1 MERIKYNIWVS
12 IEKVTIDDDGNED
25 YEDDWDRLPV
35 KYACTDNFEQ
45 ACDILDGLDNTRIG
59 NLCD

>member
-12 IEKVTIDDDGNED
+12 IEKVTTTDDDEI

-35 KYACTDNFEQ
+35 KYACTDDFEQ
-45 ACDILDGLDNTRIG
+45 ACDILDSLDSTRIG